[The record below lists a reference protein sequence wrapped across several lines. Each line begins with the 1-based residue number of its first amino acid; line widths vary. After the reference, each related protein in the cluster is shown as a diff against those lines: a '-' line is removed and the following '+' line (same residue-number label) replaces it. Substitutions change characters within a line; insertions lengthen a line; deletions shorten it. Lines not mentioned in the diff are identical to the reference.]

1 MIFYSFILSIASI
14 ERNLMKYGTFP
25 NSTFQLAPILM
36 SILLYHYKQL
46 TKCISEVERIED
58 RVNSKKNGRPQR
70 KKYMKKVKKGKS
82 SYYDLRWLFHKLS
95 DKPLSDYKRSF
106 LIPAYMKTV

>member
-58 RVNSKKNGRPQR
+58 RVN
-70 KKYMKKVKKGKS
+70 KGKS